1 MLGIRKIISS
11 TVETG
16 IRGVLIGTMSTIMI
30 LLILFVSII
39 LFPTIKLVL
48 PVTEENLALMNI
60 SLTVVFVFV
69 TSVYVYFTAR
79 IVEQSSIERKVTSIE
94 KSLELF
100 YYPLQ
105 SALQLS
111 DCYGDNMEINEF
123 DPHDRIETIFKNMK
137 YKAEKLIPYQY
148 LARRKVKEDF
158 LKFKKFAEND
168 SRYLYENLAHIE
180 KVFDDL
186 KANVNKDIEMYIS
199 ELNKLVERK
208 EN

>member
-1 MLGIRKIISS
+1 MLNIKKIVSS
-11 TVETG
+11 TIETG

-48 PVTEENLALMNI
+48 PVTEENIALMNI

-111 DCYGDNMEINEF
+111 DCYDDNMEIDEF
-123 DPHDRIETIFKNMK
+123 DPHDRIETIFINMK
-137 YKAEKLIPYQY
+137 SKVEKLIPYQY
-148 LARRKVKEDF
+148 LAKSKVKEDF
-158 LKFKKFAEND
+158 LKLDKFAKKD
-168 SRYLYENLAHIE
+168 SRHLYENLADIE
-180 KVFDDL
+180 KVIDDL

-199 ELNKLVERK
+199 ELNKLIERK

>member
-69 TSVYVYFTAR
+69 TSIYVYFTD
-79 IVEQSSIERKVTSIE
+79 E
-94 KSLELF
+94 KSI
-100 YYPLQ
+100 
-105 SALQLS
+105 A
-111 DCYGDNMEINEF
+111 
-123 DPHDRIETIFKNMK
+123 
-137 YKAEKLIPYQY
+137 
-148 LARRKVKEDF
+148 
-158 LKFKKFAEND
+158 
-168 SRYLYENLAHIE
+168 
-180 KVFDDL
+180 
-186 KANVNKDIEMYIS
+186 
-199 ELNKLVERK
+199 
-208 EN
+208 